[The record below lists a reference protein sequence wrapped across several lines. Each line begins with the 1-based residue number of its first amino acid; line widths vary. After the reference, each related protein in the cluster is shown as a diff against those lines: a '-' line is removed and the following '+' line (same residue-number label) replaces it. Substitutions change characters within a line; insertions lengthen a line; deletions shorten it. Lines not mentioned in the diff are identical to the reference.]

1 VSVQK
6 LASPQQAPVAA
17 TASRP
22 RVLVTGLVRRASG
35 RHLSPLASLVLLGVM
50 FTGVLLRYD
59 FASPAQVF
67 LNLFVDNAYLIV
79 LAAGMTFVLLTGGID
94 LSVGS
99 VVALSTVIVAT
110 TLREGWPMPL
120 AVGSALVM
128 GPLLGLLMGLVI
140 EHFDVQPFIV
150 TLAGMFLARGLCY
163 VISVDTLPI
172 KDPLLRRLG
181 LSYVYLYED
190 KFIRWTVVIAVTVV
204 IIAAYTLH
212 QTRFGRTVYAV
223 GGNRQSAQLMGLNA
237 SRARVSVY
245 AISGFCAALAG
256 LLLAV
261 QKLSGYSL
269 NGVGME
275 LDAIAA
281 AVIGG
286 VLLSGGVG
294 FVFGS
299 LIGVL
304 VLGTIQTFVT
314 AENLD
319 SYWTRIMTGALLLV
333 FVLVQRLVVRKPG

>member
-1 VSVQK
+1 MSIGIDV
-6 LASPQQAPVAA
+6 
-17 TASRP
+17 RP
-22 RVLVTGLVRRASG
+22 RAVAGSLLRRATG
-35 RHLSPLASLVLLGVM
+35 RYLSPLASLALFVVM
-50 FTGVLLRYD
+50 FVVVVARYD

-67 LNLFVDNAYLIV
+67 LNLLVDNAYLIV
-79 LAAGMTFVLLTGGID
+79 LAVGMTFVILTGGID

-99 VVALSTVIVAT
+99 VVALSTVTVASA
-110 TLREGWPMPL
+110 LQAGWPMPL
-120 AVGSALVM
+120 AVGTVLVV
-128 GPLLGLLMGLVI
+128 GPFLGMLMGLII
-140 EHFDVQPFIV
+140 ENFDVQPFIV

-172 KDPLLRRLG
+172 TDPVLRVIG
-181 LSYVYLYED
+181 LNYVYLYED
-190 KFIRWTVVIAVTVV
+190 KFIRWTVVIAAVVVV
-204 IIAAYTLH
+204 IAVYVLH

-223 GGNRQSAQLMGLNA
+223 GGNRQSAQLMGLDA

-269 NGVGME
+269 NGIGME

-294 FVFGS
+294 FVLGS
-299 LIGVL
+299 VIGVL

-333 FVLVQRLVVRKPG
+333 FVLVQRLVVRKHG

>member
-1 VSVQK
+1 MSVQN
-6 LASPQQAPVAA
+6 L
-17 TASRP
+17 TRP
-22 RVLVTGLVRRASG
+22 RVVTAQLLQRVRG
-35 RHLSPLASLVLLGVM
+35 RYLSPIASAALFVVM
-50 FTGVLLRYD
+50 FAVVVTRYD

-67 LNLFVDNAYLIV
+67 LNLLVDNAYLIV
-79 LAAGMTFVLLTGGID
+79 LAVGMTFVILTGGID

-110 TLREGWPMPL
+110 TLRSGWPMPL
-120 AVGSALVM
+120 AVGTVLVV
-128 GPLLGLLMGLVI
+128 GPLLGLLMGLAI
-140 EHFDVQPFIV
+140 EYFDIQPFIV

-172 KDPLLRRLG
+172 KDPVLRKIG
-181 LSYVYLYED
+181 LNYVYLYED
-190 KFIRWTVVIAVTVV
+190 KFIRWSVVIALVV
-204 IIAAYTLH
+204 VVCAVYVLH

-245 AISGFCAALAG
+245 AISGLCAAFAG
-256 LLLAV
+256 LLLGV

-269 NGVGME
+269 NGIGLE

-294 FVFGS
+294 FVLGS

-314 AENLD
+314 AANLD
-319 SYWTRIMTGALLLV
+319 SYWTRIMTGVLLLM
-333 FVLVQRLVVRKPG
+333 FVLVQRLLVRKPG

>member
-1 VSVQK
+1 MSVQT
-6 LASPQQAPVAA
+6 VG
-17 TASRP
+17 RP
-22 RVLVTGLVRRASG
+22 RVDTAEVMRRITGRY
-35 RHLSPLASLVLLGVM
+35 LSPIASLVLFIVM
-50 FTGVLLRYD
+50 FTAVVARYD
-59 FASPAQVF
+59 FASPTQVF
-67 LNLFVDNAYLIV
+67 LNLLVDNAYLIV
-79 LAAGMTFVLLTGGID
+79 LAVGMTFVILTGGID

-99 VVALSTVIVAT
+99 VVALSTVILAT
-110 TLREGWPMPL
+110 ALKAGWPMPL
-120 AVGSALVM
+120 AVGAVLVV
-128 GPLLGLLMGLVI
+128 GPLLGLMMGLVI
-140 EHFDVQPFIV
+140 EYFDVQPFIA

-172 KDPLLRRLG
+172 KDQTLRQFG
-181 LSYVYLYED
+181 LNYVYLYED
-190 KFIRWTVVIAVTVV
+190 KFIRWTVVAALVVVVIAVYV
-204 IIAAYTLH
+204 LH

-245 AISGFCAALAG
+245 AISGLCAAFAG
-256 LLLAV
+256 LLLGV

-269 NGVGME
+269 NGIGLE

-294 FVFGS
+294 FVLGS

-314 AENLD
+314 AANLD
-319 SYWTRIMTGALLLV
+319 SYWTRIMTGVLLLM
-333 FVLVQRLVVRKPG
+333 FVLVQRLLVRKPG

>member
-1 VSVQK
+1 MSTQ
-6 LASPQQAPVAA
+6 AA
-17 TASRP
+17 TRP
-22 RVLVTGLVRRASG
+22 RTAAAHVLVRARG
-35 RHLSPLASLVLLGVM
+35 RYLSPLASLILFVVM
-50 FTGVLLRYD
+50 FVVLIARYD
-59 FASPAQVF
+59 FASPTQVF
-67 LNLFVDNAYLIV
+67 LNLLVDNAYLIV
-79 LAAGMTFVLLTGGID
+79 LAVGMTFVILTGGID

-110 TLREGWPMPL
+110 TLRAGWPMPV
-120 AVGSALVM
+120 AVGAVLVV

-140 EHFDVQPFIV
+140 EYFDVQPFIV

-172 KDPLLRRLG
+172 KDPVLREIG
-181 LSYVYLYED
+181 LNYVYLYED
-190 KFIRWTVVIAVTVV
+190 KFVRWTVVIAAAVV
-204 IIAAYTLH
+204 VAAVYTLH

-223 GGNRQSAQLMGLNA
+223 GGNRQSAQLMGLSA
-237 SRARVSVY
+237 ARARVSVY
-245 AISGFCAALAG
+245 AISGLCASVAG

-269 NGVGME
+269 NGIGLE

-294 FVFGS
+294 FVVGS
-299 LIGVL
+299 VLGVL

-314 AENLD
+314 VENLD
-319 SYWTRIMTGALLLV
+319 SYWTRIMTGVLLLV

>member
-1 VSVQK
+1 MTLRTATRPQGAL
-6 LASPQQAPVAA
+6 LAAELL
-17 TASRP
+17 R
-22 RVLVTGLVRRASG
+22 RVRG
-35 RHLSPLASLVLLGVM
+35 RYLSPLASLALCLVM
-50 FTGVLLRYD
+50 FTAVVMRYD

-67 LNLFVDNAYLIV
+67 LNLLVDNAYLIV
-79 LAAGMTFVLLTGGID
+79 LAVGMTFVIVTGGID

-110 TLREGWPMPL
+110 ALQGGWPMPL
-120 AVGSALVM
+120 AVGTVLVV
-128 GPLLGLLMGLVI
+128 GPALGLLMGLII
-140 EHFDVQPFIV
+140 EYFDVQPFIA

-172 KDPLLRRLG
+172 KDPVLREIG
-181 LSYVYLYED
+181 LNYVYLYED
-190 KFIRWTVVIAVTVV
+190 KFIRWTVVIALTVV
-204 IIAAYTLH
+204 VVAAYVLH

-223 GGNRQSAQLMGLNA
+223 GGNRQSAQLMGLEA
-237 SRARVSVY
+237 ARARVSVY
-245 AISGFCAALAG
+245 AISGLCAALAG

-269 NGVGME
+269 NGIGME

-299 LIGVL
+299 VIGVL

-319 SYWTRIMTGALLLV
+319 SYWTRIMTGVLLLV
-333 FVLVQRLVVRKPG
+333 FVLVQRLVVRKTG

>member
-1 VSVQK
+1 MSTST
-6 LASPQQAPVAA
+6 L
-17 TASRP
+17 TRP
-22 RVLVTGLVRRASG
+22 RFDVADLARRARG
-35 RHLSPLASLVLLGVM
+35 RYLSPLASLVLFVVM
-50 FTGVLLRYD
+50 FTVVVARYD
-59 FASPAQVF
+59 FASPTQVF
-67 LNLFVDNAYLIV
+67 LNLLVDNAYLIV
-79 LAAGMTFVLLTGGID
+79 LAVGMTFVILTGGID

-110 TLREGWPMPL
+110 TLRAGWPMPL
-120 AVGSALVM
+120 AVLTVLIV
-128 GPLLGLLMGLVI
+128 GPALGLLMGLVI
-140 EHFDVQPFIV
+140 EYFDVQPFIA

-172 KDPLLRRLG
+172 KDPVLRELG
-181 LSYVYLYED
+181 LNYVYLYED
-190 KFIRWTVVIAVTVV
+190 KFIRWTVVIALVV
-204 IIAAYTLH
+204 VVVAAYVLH

-245 AISGFCAALAG
+245 AISGLCASLAG

-269 NGVGME
+269 NGIGLE

-294 FVFGS
+294 FVLGS
-299 LIGVL
+299 VIGVL
-304 VLGTIQTFVT
+304 VLGTIQAFVT
-314 AENLD
+314 AANLD
-319 SYWTRIMTGALLLV
+319 SYWTRIMTGVLLLV
-333 FVLVQRLVVRKPG
+333 FVLVQRALVRKPG

>member
-1 VSVQK
+1 MTLRTATRPQGAL
-6 LASPQQAPVAA
+6 LAAELL
-17 TASRP
+17 R
-22 RVLVTGLVRRASG
+22 RVRG
-35 RHLSPLASLVLLGVM
+35 RYLSPLASLALFLVM
-50 FTGVLLRYD
+50 FTAVVMRYD

-67 LNLFVDNAYLIV
+67 LNLLVDNAYLIV
-79 LAAGMTFVLLTGGID
+79 LAVGMTFVIVTGGID

-110 TLREGWPMPL
+110 ALQGGWPMPL
-120 AVGSALVM
+120 AVGTVLVV
-128 GPLLGLLMGLVI
+128 GPALGLLMGLVI
-140 EHFDVQPFIV
+140 EYFDVQPFIA

-172 KDPLLRRLG
+172 KDPVLREIG
-181 LSYVYLYED
+181 LNYVYLYED
-190 KFIRWTVVIAVTVV
+190 KFIRWTVVIALTVV
-204 IIAAYTLH
+204 VVAAYVLH

-223 GGNRQSAQLMGLNA
+223 GGNRQSAQLMGLEA
-237 SRARVSVY
+237 ARARVSVY
-245 AISGFCAALAG
+245 AISGLCAALAG

-269 NGVGME
+269 NGIGME

-299 LIGVL
+299 VIGVL

-319 SYWTRIMTGALLLV
+319 SYWTRIMTGVLLLV
-333 FVLVQRLVVRKPG
+333 FVLVQRLVVRKTG

>member
-1 VSVQK
+1 M
-6 LASPQQAPVAA
+6 
-17 TASRP
+17 RP
-22 RVLVTGLVRRASG
+22 RAVAGDLLRRATG
-35 RHLSPLASLVLLGVM
+35 RYLSPLASLALFVVM
-50 FTGVLLRYD
+50 FVVVVARYD

-67 LNLFVDNAYLIV
+67 LNLLVDNAYLIV
-79 LAAGMTFVLLTGGID
+79 LAVGMTFVILTGGID

-99 VVALSTVIVAT
+99 VVALSTVIVASA
-110 TLREGWPMPL
+110 LQAGWPMPL
-120 AVGSALVM
+120 AVGTVLVV
-128 GPLLGLLMGLVI
+128 GPFLGMLMGLII

-172 KDPLLRRLG
+172 TDPVLRVIG
-181 LSYVYLYED
+181 LNYVYLYED
-190 KFIRWTVVIAVTVV
+190 KFVRWTVVIAAVVVV
-204 IIAAYTLH
+204 ITVHVLH

-223 GGNRQSAQLMGLNA
+223 GGNRQSAQLMGLDA

-269 NGVGME
+269 NGIGLE

-294 FVFGS
+294 FVLGS
-299 LIGVL
+299 VIGVL

-333 FVLVQRLVVRKPG
+333 FVLVQRLVVRKHG

>member
-1 VSVQK
+1 MSVE
-6 LASPQQAPVAA
+6 
-17 TASRP
+17 TIGRP
-22 RVLVTGLVRRASG
+22 RVDTAEIMRRITGRY
-35 RHLSPLASLVLLGVM
+35 LSPLASLVLFIVM
-50 FTGVLLRYD
+50 FTAVVARYD
-59 FASPAQVF
+59 FASPTQVF
-67 LNLFVDNAYLIV
+67 LNLLVDNAYLIV
-79 LAAGMTFVLLTGGID
+79 LAVGMTFVILTGGID

-99 VVALSTVIVAT
+99 VVALSTVILAT
-110 TLREGWPMPL
+110 ALKAGWPMPL
-120 AVGSALVM
+120 AVGAVLVV
-128 GPLLGLLMGLVI
+128 GPLLGLMMGLVI
-140 EHFDVQPFIV
+140 EYFDVQPFIA

-172 KDPLLRRLG
+172 KDQTLRQFG
-181 LSYVYLYED
+181 LNYVYLYED
-190 KFIRWTVVIAVTVV
+190 KFIRWTVVAALVVVVTAVYV
-204 IIAAYTLH
+204 LH

-245 AISGFCAALAG
+245 AISGLCAAFAG
-256 LLLAV
+256 LLLGV

-269 NGVGME
+269 NGIGLE

-294 FVFGS
+294 FVLGS

-314 AENLD
+314 AANLD
-319 SYWTRIMTGALLLV
+319 SYWTRIMTGVLLLM
-333 FVLVQRLVVRKPG
+333 FVLVQRLLVRKPG

>member
-1 VSVQK
+1 MT
-6 LASPQQAPVAA
+6 LRTATRPQGALPAA
-17 TASRP
+17 ELLR
-22 RVLVTGLVRRASG
+22 RVRG
-35 RHLSPLASLVLLGVM
+35 RYLSPLASLALFLVM
-50 FTGVLLRYD
+50 FTAVVMRYD

-67 LNLFVDNAYLIV
+67 LNLLVDNAYLIV
-79 LAAGMTFVLLTGGID
+79 LAVGMTFVIVTGGID

-110 TLREGWPMPL
+110 ALQGGWPMPL
-120 AVGSALVM
+120 AVGTVLVV
-128 GPLLGLLMGLVI
+128 GPALGLLMGLII
-140 EHFDVQPFIV
+140 EYFDVQPFIA

-172 KDPLLRRLG
+172 KDPVLREIG
-181 LSYVYLYED
+181 LNYVYLYED
-190 KFIRWTVVIAVTVV
+190 KFIRWTVVIALTVV
-204 IIAAYTLH
+204 VVAAYVLH

-223 GGNRQSAQLMGLNA
+223 GGNRQSAQLMGLEA
-237 SRARVSVY
+237 ARARVSVY
-245 AISGFCAALAG
+245 AISGLCAALAG

-269 NGVGME
+269 NGIGME

-299 LIGVL
+299 VIGVL

-319 SYWTRIMTGALLLV
+319 SYWTRIMTGVLLLV
-333 FVLVQRLVVRKPG
+333 FVLVQRLVVRKTG